1 MRDREDT
8 RTVTGRPG
16 GCNSITHHCDWTE
29 DDPALATVE
38 ALAVARN
45 CEPTDCPPLYDA
57 VDPDALNALFD
68 GTQPPAVEVS
78 FTYAQFDVTVAG
90 TGTVTVR
97 PTDDGAVST

>member
-8 RTVTGRPG
+8 QTVSARLDGRHA
-16 GCNSITHHCDWTE
+16 ITHHRDWTD
-29 DDPALATVE
+29 DDPALAAVE

-45 CEPTDCPPLYDA
+45 CEPTDCPPLYEA
-57 VDPDALNALFD
+57 VDPDALTDLFD

-78 FTYAQFDVTVAG
+78 FTHAGFDVTVAG

-97 PTDDGAVST
+97 PTGDGAVST